1 MQTAQG
7 TNVQSQ
13 RVTGLALVAGALAM
27 IVAIAVHPH
36 HGPVDSGGDMA
47 VRNLI
52 VVVIVLA
59 SFGMLGVGFLRLL
72 RSTAPLPWNDLA
84 GVVLALAGV
93 CGSLAGITGHL
104 VVPRL
109 IAQVNAADG
118 SEKAMVDVVI
128 ANDLVLSRALA
139 QTSFA
144 AWAIGAMFLSIS
156 MLHSSSG
163 WKIVGACGIAL
174 GFFILLALGFGRLQI
189 SLHNVGLVVLGS
201 GIWLITIGLGLSA
214 NKSFVER

>member
-1 MQTAQG
+1 M
-7 TNVQSQ
+7 QSQ
-13 RVTGLALVAGALAM
+13 RVTGLALVVGALAM
-27 IVAIAVHPH
+27 IVAIAIHPR
-36 HGPVDSGGDMA
+36 HGPVDSGGDLA
-47 VRNLI
+47 ARNLV

-72 RSTAPLPWNDLA
+72 RSTAPQPWNDVA

-109 IAQVNAADG
+109 IAQVNAADRW
-118 SEKAMVDVVI
+118 EKAMVDVVI
-128 ANDLVLSRALA
+128 ANDLVLSGALA

-144 AWAIGAMFLSIS
+144 AWAISVLCLSIS

-163 WKIVGACGIAL
+163 WKVVGACGITL
-174 GFFILLALGFGRLQI
+174 GFCILLALVLGRLQI

-201 GIWLITIGLGLSA
+201 GIWLIAIGLGLSA
-214 NKSFVER
+214 NKSFVELRPRSLDC